1 MRALPGGLKQII
13 VSDCEWRFLSRDPAT
28 GMGRSA
34 ENHYP
39 TSELLSLMQ
48 RDVASIAAPDSLLF
62 MWATAPMLVE
72 AICVA
77 EAWGFCRFDRH
88 PSTGFLLPDK
98 QRSRYIT
105 EWAWLKERIA
115 TGYWNRGKHEVLLL
129 FTRGQPLAP
138 IMEDPKLPSWLEAE
152 AVAIDWPGRRHSEK
166 PEVFLAWIDQLWPT
180 ASKIELNRRG
190 PLRTGWDAWGAEAE
204 LPPEDVLVPDND
216 DLPATVS
223 AQSD

>member
-1 MRALPGGLKQII
+1 
-13 VSDCEWRFLSRDPAT
+13 
-28 GMGRSA
+28 
-34 ENHYP
+34 
-39 TSELLSLMQ
+39 
-48 RDVASIAAPDSLLF
+48 
-62 MWATAPMLVE
+62 MLVE

-77 EAWGFCRFDRH
+77 EAWGFCRFDRDL
-88 PSTGFLLPDK
+88 STGFLLPDK
-98 QRSRYIT
+98 QKSRYIT

-166 PEVFLAWIDQLWPT
+166 PEVFLDWIDQLWPT
-180 ASKIELNRRG
+180 ATKIELNRRG

-204 LPPEDVLVPDND
+204 LPAEDDLVADND
-216 DLPATVS
+216 DPPAMVT